1 MVADNVSTFTSSN
14 AAIDAVT
21 TSNAITAAHF
31 AKMLD
36 IVDTLNSHGHT
47 FTDDYSTNCD
57 CQCQRGSL

>member
-1 MVADNVSTFTSSN
+1 MVADNVTTFTSATS
-14 AAIDAVT
+14 AVDAKASGDT
-21 TSNAITAAHF
+21 ITAAHF

-36 IVDTLNSHGHT
+36 IVDTLNTHGHT